1 MRTSYQLR
9 RSIRLLVAVS
19 LAAVPFGLT
28 VLPTAAQDTSA
39 APLSAGQSSAPK
51 PSQSS
56 YKPYFVEFR
65 ARAAASYGHMYVL
78 YGQLN
83 GRGEIVKSDIAGF
96 HPAGDAN
103 NCENCSLIAWTLGHI
118 LFVPSETGASDG
130 DLEEKYV
137 TARYRVMLDAASFN
151 KISAHIRQLKA
162 EKRAWNAL
170 INNCVT
176 FGNDIADFI
185 GLKTPSGSNLM
196 EPKDY
201 VERLR
206 EMNGGKPQGSEVRG
220 AHDIGAYFIGA
231 SACAEQAEKGSR
243 GEIVVANRW
252 CFRHH
257 PLIHDSEFTRLLTSG
272 AERDAIF
279 PSSDSIALLP
289 RYPRRLRPCHRS
301 AACRGPDTK
310 RNPRHL
316 D

>member
-9 RSIRLLVAVS
+9 RSIRVLVAAS
-19 LAAVPFGLT
+19 LAAVPYGLT
-28 VLPTAAQDTSA
+28 VLPAAAQDTSA

-56 YKPYFVEFR
+56 YRPYFVEFR
-65 ARAAASYGHMYVL
+65 ARAAASYGHMYVF

-96 HPAGDAN
+96 HTAGDAN
-103 NCENCSLIAWTLGHI
+103 NCENCSLIGWTLGHI

-176 FGNDIADFI
+176 FGNDIAGFM
-185 GLKTPSGSNLM
+185 GLKTPAGSNLL

-206 EMNGGKPQGSEVRG
+206 EMNGGKPQKALRF
-220 AHDIGAYFIGA
+220 AA
-231 SACAEQAEKGSR
+231 
-243 GEIVVANRW
+243 
-252 CFRHH
+252 
-257 PLIHDSEFTRLLTSG
+257 
-272 AERDAIF
+272 
-279 PSSDSIALLP
+279 PSSSTP
-289 RYPRRLRPCHRS
+289 S
-301 AACRGPDTK
+301 AGSTTPSSAPSKPKKEPVAKLSAGPSDTA
-310 RNPRHL
+310 R
-316 D
+316 